1 MPAATKPPLSEAAAG
16 FGSRVR
22 EFRQSASLTQEG
34 LADRSGIHWSY
45 IGKVERGQVNLTLHN
60 MVRLARALETDLAD
74 LVQGLDQAQL

>member
-16 FGSRVR
+16 FGARVR
-22 EFRQSASLTQEG
+22 EFRQSASLTQEN

-60 MVRLARALETDLAD
+60 MVRIARALETDLAD
-74 LVQGLDQAQL
+74 LVKGLDQAQL